1 MEKESRAR
9 GWRQKTAAFRVPL
22 VLWLRPRGLNRLLDT
37 LSLMKGTWNEW
48 MSAKSQPADDAL
60 VLVVCANFNH
70 ADWLE
75 GGVGSLLNQ
84 TFKRW
89 RLMLV
94 DDLSTDHSMDTLK
107 SVAQKDDRI
116 QVIQLTENSGAY
128 VARNTGVSASKAP
141 WTHVTFFDP
150 DDVAKEDWLAH
161 VLGKLGSNSGVVRP
175 LLRRTDAMLR
185 GSKRLYY
192 GYCGCLVSRDVWES
206 LGGFV
211 NRRVA
216 GDTEFFLRVKRA
228 SALQDVQIRHSTKV
242 SQLCR
247 VHAGNASNQ
256 SLEDRKRWLEQRD
269 LELGGVPTPE
279 GLRVEP
285 VCAEYVWVAE

>member
-1 MEKESRAR
+1 M
-9 GWRQKTAAFRVPL
+9 PL

-37 LSLMKGTWNEW
+37 LSLLKGTWKEFR
-48 MSAKSQPADDAL
+48 MPVSQPKEDAL
-60 VLVVCANFNH
+60 VLVVCANYNH

-94 DDLSTDHSMDTLK
+94 DDRSTDHSLDKLK
-107 SVAQKDDRI
+107 ALAQTDERI
-116 QVIQLTENSGAY
+116 QVIQLKENSGAY
-128 VARNTGVSASKAP
+128 VARNTGVAASKDA

-150 DDVAKEDWLAH
+150 DDVAKKDWLAH

-175 LLRRTDAMLR
+175 ILKRTDALLR

-192 GYCGCLVSRDVWES
+192 GYCGSLVSRDVWEL

-216 GDTEFFLRVKRA
+216 GDTELFLRVKRA
-228 SALQDVQIRHSTKV
+228 SALKDVQIRYSTKV

-247 VHAGNASNQ
+247 VHAGNASSQN
-256 SLEDRKRWLEQRD
+256 LEERKKWLEHRA
-269 LELGGVPTPE
+269 LELDGVQTSD

-285 VCAEYVWVAE
+285 VLAEYDWVAE